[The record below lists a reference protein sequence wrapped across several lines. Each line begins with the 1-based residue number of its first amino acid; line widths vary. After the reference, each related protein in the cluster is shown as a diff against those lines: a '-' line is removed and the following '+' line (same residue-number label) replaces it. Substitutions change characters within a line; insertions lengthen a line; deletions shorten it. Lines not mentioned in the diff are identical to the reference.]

1 MLEFVDLFFPL
12 VVAGYES
19 SDRMSESLFHTLF
32 VSFNYA
38 MLWQLSSNFFRPHLT
53 KDILFYLLK
62 FVITTNHLF
71 NKT

>member
-32 VSFNYA
+32 VSQHAMAAFQYFLSTTFNQRY
-38 MLWQLSSNFFRPHLT
+38 SF
-53 KDILFYLLK
+53 LFAQIRNYDEP
-62 FVITTNHLF
+62 FI
-71 NKT
+71 